1 MLLFGVL
8 NLIGGGQYG
17 RRLALD
23 VLNTRQISAEGR
35 RVLMR
40 WPQML
45 FGQSIGLVEKLLRLR
60 IVPLALAKLA
70 QRAESL
76 SQLGVRRTKTFSQ
89 HAPGALEVRLCLLQ
103 LTRLQTQS
111 TEGKQ
116 RPVQANV

>member
-1 MLLFGVL
+1 
-8 NLIGGGQYG
+8 
-17 RRLALD
+17 
-23 VLNTRQISAEGR
+23 
-35 RVLMR
+35 
-40 WPQML
+40 ML

-76 SQLGVRRTKTFSQ
+76 SQLGVRRTKDFSAGTHQ
-89 HAPGALEVRLCLLQ
+89 ARLEIGLCLLQ

-116 RPVQANV
+116 RPVQAHVVGPVSAFREWRTLRVCRDSARLRSPR